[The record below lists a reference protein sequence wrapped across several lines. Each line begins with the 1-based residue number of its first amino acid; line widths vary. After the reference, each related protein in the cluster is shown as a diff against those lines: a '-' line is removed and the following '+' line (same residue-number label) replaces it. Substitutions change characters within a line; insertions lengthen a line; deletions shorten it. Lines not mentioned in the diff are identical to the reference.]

1 MANNNAS
8 KAMQAFEKVV
18 DNSNVED
25 FLVVIYVLLDYS
37 SKQQFF
43 LLSFV
48 SFLISTIVKP

>member
-18 DNSNVED
+18 DNSNVEE